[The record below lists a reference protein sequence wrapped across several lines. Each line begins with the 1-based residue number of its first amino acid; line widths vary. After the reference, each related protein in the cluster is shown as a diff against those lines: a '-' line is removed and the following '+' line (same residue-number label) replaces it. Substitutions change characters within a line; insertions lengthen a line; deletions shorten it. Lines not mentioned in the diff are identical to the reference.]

1 MPDRARQ
8 VLAQGVPPG
17 VRRSY
22 HALADH
28 GGVPY
33 TTLYCRDH
41 GRPSIEEKAES
52 QQYLYPWEE
61 KALVKFLLQ
70 MSDLGHPVRIK
81 YIPQIAFG
89 ATFRRPTA
97 DRPLKP
103 PNKNWSKALENRHP
117 ELKARRVRALDWNR
131 HEKNTS
137 EKIPHWFEVIGPVL
151 QDPKVRPW
159 NVFNMDETGVML
171 VVLRQLHVTRSSHKS
186 HNESHGVDA

>member
-8 VLAQGVPPG
+8 VLARGVPPG
-17 VRRSY
+17 IRRSLRT
-22 HALADH
+22 LADH
-28 GGVPY
+28 GGVPH
-33 TTLYCRDH
+33 TTLHYRFH
-41 GRPSIEEKAES
+41 GRPSIEQKAES

-61 KALVKFLLQ
+61 KALVRFLLQ
-70 MSDLGHPVRIK
+70 MSDLGQPVRIK

-89 ATFRRPTA
+89 ATFRRPTT

-117 ELKARRVRALDWNR
+117 ELTARRVRALDWNR

-137 EKIPHWFEVIGPVL
+137 EKISHWFEVIGEVFQNPDIL
-151 QDPKVRPW
+151 PE

-171 VVLRQLHVTRSSHKS
+171 VGSQIR
-186 HNESHGVDA
+186 